1 MLSRITQ
8 ELETSRSES
17 EIVEVI
23 GELLDKVWYNRHLFL
38 REQIEAGKESVDPK
52 IWKDAL
58 ESARKVERQYGKAE
72 LGPWDD
78 FEWGRSMASSQR

>member
-23 GELLDKVWYNRHLFL
+23 GELLDKVWYYRHLFL
-38 REQIEAGKESVDPK
+38 EVLK
-52 IWKDAL
+52 IF
-58 ESARKVERQYGKAE
+58 ARNSILK
-72 LGPWDD
+72 
-78 FEWGRSMASSQR
+78 